1 MENHIEVLSI
11 VHALQKVTGINE
23 KKEILQ
29 SNKSNEALKEYMK
42 WTLCPSIT
50 TGVGKKT
57 LDSVNVDS
65 KALNSCISKEEE
77 FESMIGLAITLSER
91 GYTGQSAVDKICWW
105 MSEVGEESRELFK
118 YLVLK
123 DIRAKVNVSIV
134 NSVWPDLLVDI
145 PYQRCSLLSDKII
158 SKSFEGKQFYSQL
171 KLDGMFA
178 VLVNNGGSLSM
189 YSRNGSKFPDW
200 VSKHLICGS
209 KEKDYAIEGELVVK
223 QYGRVLGR
231 KESNGILNSVLS
243 GGELPDGARLQMIA
257 WNMLPYN
264 DWKAGK
270 TNKEYVECFNDL
282 DNFLLRNETLIRLVE
297 SYKISNLEDALNL
310 NNLRMARGEEGSV
323 IKTLT
328 HKWKNGTSTE
338 CVKLKLEAS
347 VDLLWVGSIEGEG
360 KAEGMLGAMCLES
373 SCGKLKVNV
382 GTGFT
387 DKERADLW
395 HNKRHGSVVEVIA
408 NDTITNKKDSS
419 LSLFLPRYVGI
430 RGDKDVAD
438 SADRC
443 IEIFESAKKGGSV

>member
-1 MENHIEVLSI
+1 MRVALDAFGSDSAPQPEIEGAV
-11 VHALQKVTGINE
+11 
-23 KKEILQ
+23 
-29 SNKSNEALKEYMK
+29 
-42 WTLCPSIT
+42 
-50 TGVGKKT
+50 
-57 LDSVNVDS
+57 
-65 KALNSCISKEEE
+65 
-77 FESMIGLAITLSER
+77 LAIKE
-91 GYTGQSAVDKICWW
+91 
-105 MSEVGEESRELFK
+105 ELFK

-178 VLVNNGGSLSM
+178 VLVNNGGSLAM

-200 VSKHLICGS
+200 VSQWLIGDS
-209 KEKDYAIEGELVVK
+209 SEKDYAIEGELVIK
-223 QYGRVLGR
+223 QYGNILYR
-231 KESNGILNSVLS
+231 KKSNGILNSILS
-243 GGELPDGARLQMIA
+243 GGELPDGTRLQMIA

-264 DWKAGK
+264 DWKSGK
-270 TNKEYVECFNDL
+270 TDKEYVDCFNDL
-282 DNFLLRNETLIRLVE
+282 DQFLLRNETSIKLVE
-297 SYKISNLEDALNL
+297 SYEMSSLDDAVSL
-310 NNLRMARGEEGSV
+310 NNLRMARGDEGSV

-347 VDLLWVGSIEGEG
+347 VDLLWVDSIEGEG

-387 DKERADLW
+387 DKERTDLW

-443 IEIFESAKKGGSV
+443 IEIFESAKKGGNV

>member
-1 MENHIEVLSI
+1 MGKHIEVLSI
-11 VHALQKVTGINE
+11 VHALQKATGTNE

-29 SNKSNEALKEYMK
+29 SNKNNEALKEYLE
-42 WTLCPSIT
+42 WTLCPSVT
-50 TGVGKKT
+50 TGIGKKT
-57 LDSVNVDS
+57 LEGVHIDSP
-65 KALNSCISKEEE
+65 ALNTSISMEDE
-77 FESMIGLAITLSER
+77 FESMLGLAIALSER
-91 GYTGQSAVDKICWW
+91 YYTGQSAVDKIRWW

-200 VSKHLICGS
+200 LSQWLIGDS
-209 KEKDYAIEGELVVK
+209 SEKDYAIEGELVVK
-223 QYGRVLGR
+223 HYGRVLGR

-243 GGELPDGARLQMIA
+243 GGELPKWASLHMIA

-387 DKERADLW
+387 DKERTDLW

-408 NDTITNKKDSS
+408 NDTVTNKKDSS

>member
-11 VHALQKVTGINE
+11 VHALQKATGTNE

-65 KALNSCISKEEE
+65 QALNSCISKEEE

-134 NSVWPDLLVDI
+134 NSVWPDSLVDI

-158 SKSFEGKQFYSQL
+158 SKSFEGRQFYSQL

-200 VSKHLICGS
+200 VSKHLICDS

-223 QYGRVLGR
+223 QYGMVLGR

-310 NNLRMARGEEGSV
+310 NNLRMDRGEEGSV
-323 IKTLT
+323 IKTLA

-347 VDLLWVGSIEGEG
+347 VDLLWVDSIEGEG

-408 NDTITNKKDSS
+408 NDTITNKKDSY
-419 LSLFLPRYVGI
+419 LSLFLPRYVVI

-443 IEIFESAKKGGSV
+443 IEIFESAKKGGNV

>member
-1 MENHIEVLSI
+1 MEKHIEVLSI
-11 VHALQKVTGINE
+11 VHALQKATGTNE

-29 SNKSNEALKEYMK
+29 SNKNNEALKEYLK
-42 WTLCPSIT
+42 WTLCPSVT
-50 TGVGKKT
+50 TGIGKKT
-57 LDSVNVDS
+57 IESVHVDS
-65 KALNSCISKEEE
+65 QALNSSISMEDE
-77 FESMIGLAITLSER
+77 FESMLGLAITLSER
-91 GYTGQSAVDKICWW
+91 GYTGQSAVDKIRWW

-134 NSVWPDLLVDI
+134 NSIWPDLLVDI

-200 VSKHLICGS
+200 VSKHLTCDS

-223 QYGRVLGR
+223 QYGMVLGR

-270 TNKEYVECFNDL
+270 TDKEYVECFNDL
-282 DNFLLRNETLIRLVE
+282 DHFLLRNETLIKLVE

-347 VDLLWVGSIEGEG
+347 VDLLWVDSIEGEG

-387 DKERADLW
+387 DKERTDLW

-443 IEIFESAKKGGSV
+443 IEIFESAKKGGNV

>member
-11 VHALQKVTGINE
+11 VHALQKATGTNE

-29 SNKSNEALKEYMK
+29 SNKNNEALKEYLE

-50 TGVGKKT
+50 TGIGKKT
-57 LDSVNVDS
+57 LESVHVDS
-65 KALNSCISKEEE
+65 QALNSSISVKDE
-77 FESMIGLAITLSER
+77 FESMIGLAIALSDR
-91 GYTGQSAVDKICWW
+91 GYTGQSAVDKIRWW

-123 DIRAKVNVSIV
+123 DIRAKVNVNIV
-134 NSVWPDLLVDI
+134 NSVWPNLLVDI
-145 PYQRCSLLSDKII
+145 PYQRCSLISDKII
-158 SKSFEGKQFYSQL
+158 SKNFEGKQFYSQL

-200 VSKHLICGS
+200 VSKHLICDS
-209 KEKDYAIEGELVVK
+209 SEKDYAIEGELVVK
-223 QYGRVLGR
+223 QYGNMLDR
-231 KESNGILNSVLS
+231 KKSNGILNSVLS
-243 GGELPDGARLQMIA
+243 GGELPDVTRLQMIA
-257 WNMLPYN
+257 WNMLPYT
-264 DWKAGK
+264 DWKSGK
-270 TNKEYVECFNDL
+270 TDKEYIECFNDL
-282 DNFLLRNETLIRLVE
+282 DNFLLRNETAIRLVE
-297 SYKISNLEDALNL
+297 SYKRSSLADAIHL
-310 NNLRMARGEEGSV
+310 NNLRMARGDEGSV

-328 HKWKNGTSTE
+328 HKWKNGTSSE

-347 VDLLWVGSIEGEG
+347 VDLLWVDSIEGEG

-387 DKERADLW
+387 DKERTDLW

-408 NDTITNKKDSS
+408 NDIITNKKDSS

-438 SADRC
+438 SASRC

>member
-11 VHALQKVTGINE
+11 VHALQKASGTNE

-42 WTLCPSIT
+42 WTLCPSVT
-50 TGVGKKT
+50 TGIGKKT
-57 LDSVNVDS
+57 LESIHVDS
-65 KALNSCISKEEE
+65 PALNTSISMEDE
-77 FESMIGLAITLSER
+77 FESMLGLAITLSER
-91 GYTGQSAVDKICWW
+91 GYTGQSAVDKIRWW

-134 NSVWPDLLVDI
+134 NGVWPDLLVDI

-200 VSKHLICGS
+200 VSQWLIGDS
-209 KEKDYAIEGELVVK
+209 SEKDYAIEGELVVK
-223 QYGRVLGR
+223 QYGNIIDR
-231 KESNGILNSVLS
+231 KKSNGILNSVLS

-282 DNFLLRNETLIRLVE
+282 DQFLLRNETLIRLVD
-297 SYKISNLEDALNL
+297 SYKVSNLEDALNL

-328 HKWKNGTSTE
+328 NKWKNGTSTE

-347 VDLLWVGSIEGEG
+347 VDLLWVDSIEGEG

-387 DKERADLW
+387 DKERTDLW

-408 NDTITNKKDSS
+408 NDTITNKKDDS

-443 IEIFESAKKGGSV
+443 IEIFESAKKGGNV

>member
-11 VHALQKVTGINE
+11 VHSLQKATGTNE

-29 SNKSNEALKEYMK
+29 SNKSNEALKEYLK
-42 WTLCPSIT
+42 WTLCPSVT
-50 TGVGKKT
+50 TGIGKKT

-65 KALNSCISKEEE
+65 QALNSCISKEEE

-200 VSKHLICGS
+200 VSKHLICDS
-209 KEKDYAIEGELVVK
+209 SEKDYAIEGELVVK
-223 QYGRVLGR
+223 QYGNMLDR
-231 KESNGILNSVLS
+231 KKSNGILNSILS

-347 VDLLWVGSIEGEG
+347 VDLLWVDSIEGEG

-387 DKERADLW
+387 DKERTDLW

-443 IEIFESAKKGGSV
+443 IEIFESAKKGGNV

>member
-1 MENHIEVLSI
+1 MEKHIEVLSI
-11 VHALQKVTGINE
+11 VHALQKATGTNE

-29 SNKSNEALKEYMK
+29 SNKNNEALKEYLE
-42 WTLCPSIT
+42 WTLCPSVT
-50 TGVGKKT
+50 TGIGKKT
-57 LDSVNVDS
+57 LESVHIDSP
-65 KALNSCISKEEE
+65 ALNSSISMEDE
-77 FESMIGLAITLSER
+77 FESMLGLAITLSER
-91 GYTGQSAVDKICWW
+91 GYTGQSAVDKIRWW

-200 VSKHLICGS
+200 VSQWLVGDS
-209 KEKDYAIEGELVVK
+209 SEKDYAIEGELVVK
-223 QYGRVLGR
+223 QYGRVLDR
-231 KESNGILNSVLS
+231 KKSNGILNSVLS
-243 GGELPDGARLQMIA
+243 DGELPEWASLHMIA
-257 WNMLPYN
+257 WNMLPYR
-264 DWKAGK
+264 DWKSGK
-270 TNKEYVECFNDL
+270 TDKEYWECLSDL
-282 DNFLLRNETLIRLVE
+282 CSFVMKSWTYIELVE
-297 SYKISNLEDALNL
+297 SYVKSSLEDAVNL
-310 NNLRMARGEEGSV
+310 NNLRIGIGHEGSV

-338 CVKLKLEAS
+338 CVKMKLAAS
-347 VDLLWVGSIEGEG
+347 VDLLWVDSIEGEG
-360 KAEGMLGAMCLES
+360 KAKGMLGAMCLES

-387 DKERADLW
+387 DKERTDLW

-408 NDTITNKKDSS
+408 NDIITNKKDAT

>member
-11 VHALQKVTGINE
+11 VHALQKATGTNE

-65 KALNSCISKEEE
+65 KALNSCISKEE

-91 GYTGQSAVDKICWW
+91 GYTGQSAVDKIRWW
-105 MSEVGEESRELFK
+105 MSEVGEESRELLN

-158 SKSFEGKQFYSQL
+158 SKNFEGKQFYSQL

-200 VSKHLICGS
+200 VSNHLICDS
-209 KEKDYAIEGELVVK
+209 SEKDYAIEGELVVK
-223 QYGRVLGR
+223 QYGNILDR
-231 KESNGILNSVLS
+231 KKSNGILNSILS
-243 GGELPDGARLQMIA
+243 GGELPDGARIQMIA

-282 DNFLLRNETLIRLVE
+282 DNF
-297 SYKISNLEDALNL
+297 Y
-310 NNLRMARGEEGSV
+310 
-323 IKTLT
+323 
-328 HKWKNGTSTE
+328 
-338 CVKLKLEAS
+338 
-347 VDLLWVGSIEGEG
+347 
-360 KAEGMLGAMCLES
+360 
-373 SCGKLKVNV
+373 
-382 GTGFT
+382 
-387 DKERADLW
+387 
-395 HNKRHGSVVEVIA
+395 
-408 NDTITNKKDSS
+408 
-419 LSLFLPRYVGI
+419 
-430 RGDKDVAD
+430 
-438 SADRC
+438 
-443 IEIFESAKKGGSV
+443 

>member
-11 VHALQKVTGINE
+11 VHALQKATGTNE

-29 SNKSNEALKEYMK
+29 SNKNNVALKEYLK
-42 WTLCPSIT
+42 WTLCPSVT
-50 TGVGKKT
+50 TGIGKKT
-57 LDSVNVDS
+57 LESVNVDS
-65 KALNSCISKEEE
+65 QALNISISMEDE
-77 FESMIGLAITLSER
+77 FESMLWLAITLSER
-91 GYTGQSAVDKICWW
+91 GYTGQIAIDKIRWW

-200 VSKHLICGS
+200 VSQWLIGDS

-223 QYGRVLGR
+223 QHGMVLGR

-270 TNKEYVECFNDL
+270 TSKEYVECFNDL

-338 CVKLKLEAS
+338 CVKLKLEVS
-347 VDLLWVGSIEGEG
+347 VDLLWVDSIEGEG

>member
-11 VHALQKVTGINE
+11 VHALQKATGTNE

-65 KALNSCISKEEE
+65 QALNSCISKEEE
-77 FESMIGLAITLSER
+77 FESMLGLAITLSER
-91 GYTGQSAVDKICWW
+91 GYTGQSAIDKIRWW

-145 PYQRCSLLSDKII
+145 PYQRCSLLSDKTI

-189 YSRNGSKFPDW
+189 YSRNGSKFSDW
-200 VSKHLICGS
+200 VSKYLICDS

-223 QYGRVLGR
+223 QYGMVLGR

-243 GGELPDGARLQMIA
+243 GGELPDGARIQMIA

-347 VDLLWVGSIEGEG
+347 VDLLWVDSIEGEG

-443 IEIFESAKKGGSV
+443 IEIFESAKKGGNV

>member
-1 MENHIEVLSI
+1 MEKHIEVLSI
-11 VHALQKVTGINE
+11 VHALQKATGTNE

-29 SNKSNEALKEYMK
+29 SNKNNEALKEYLE
-42 WTLCPSIT
+42 WTLCPSVT
-50 TGVGKKT
+50 TGIGKKT
-57 LDSVNVDS
+57 LESVHIDSP
-65 KALNSCISKEEE
+65 ALNSSISMEDE
-77 FESMIGLAITLSER
+77 FESMLGLAITLSER
-91 GYTGQSAVDKICWW
+91 GYTGQSAVDKIRWW

-158 SKSFEGKQFYSQL
+158 SRSFEGKQFYSQL

-200 VSKHLICGS
+200 VSQWLIGGS
-209 KEKDYAIEGELVVK
+209 SEKDYAIEGELVVK
-223 QYGRVLGR
+223 QYGNILDR
-231 KESNGILNSVLS
+231 KKSNGILNSILS
-243 GGELPDGARLQMIA
+243 GGELPDGTRLQMIA

-264 DWKAGK
+264 DWKSGK
-270 TNKEYVECFNDL
+270 TDKEYVECFNDL
-282 DNFLLRNETLIRLVE
+282 DQFLLRSETSIKLVE
-297 SYKISNLEDALNL
+297 SYEMSSLDDAVSL
-310 NNLRMARGEEGSV
+310 NNLRMARGDEGSV

-347 VDLLWVGSIEGEG
+347 VDLLWVDSIEGEG
-360 KAEGMLGAMCLES
+360 KAKGMLGAMCLES

-387 DKERADLW
+387 DKERTDLW

-408 NDTITNKKDSS
+408 NDIITNKKDAT
-419 LSLFLPRYVGI
+419 LSLFLPRYVRI

-443 IEIFESAKKGGSV
+443 IEIFESAKKGGNV

>member
-1 MENHIEVLSI
+1 MEKHIEVLSI
-11 VHALQKVTGINE
+11 VHALQKAIGTNE

-29 SNKSNEALKEYMK
+29 SNKNNTELKEYLK
-42 WTLCPSIT
+42 WTLCQSVT

-57 LDSVNVDS
+57 LESVHIDSP
-65 KALNSCISKEEE
+65 ALNTSISMEDE
-77 FESMIGLAITLSER
+77 FESMLGLAITLSER
-91 GYTGQSAVDKICWW
+91 GYTGQSAVDKIRWW
-105 MSEVGEESRELFK
+105 MSEVSYESRELFN

-123 DIRAKVNVSIV
+123 DVRAKVNVSIV
-134 NSVWPDLLVDI
+134 NGVWPDLLVDI

-178 VLVNNGGSLSM
+178 VLVNNGGSLAM

-200 VSKHLICGS
+200 VSQWLIGDS
-209 KEKDYAIEGELVVK
+209 SEKDYAIEGELVIK
-223 QYGRVLGR
+223 QYGNILYR
-231 KESNGILNSVLS
+231 KKSNGILNSILS
-243 GGELPDGARLQMIA
+243 GGELPDGTRLQMIA

-264 DWKAGK
+264 DWKSGK
-270 TNKEYVECFNDL
+270 TDKEYVDCFNDL
-282 DNFLLRNETLIRLVE
+282 DQFLLRNETSIKLVE
-297 SYKISNLEDALNL
+297 SYEMSSLDDAVSL
-310 NNLRMARGEEGSV
+310 NNLRMARGDEGSV

-347 VDLLWVGSIEGEG
+347 VDLLWVDSIEGEG

-387 DKERADLW
+387 DKERTDLW

-443 IEIFESAKKGGSV
+443 IEIFESAKKGGNV